1 MPQLTENPALALR
14 KAVERAGL
22 PGMLRWDVSGAGL
35 LVSDAPRRR
44 GDGEIATL
52 LRGLSYSRLIENDLL
67 FFDFTTQNYTDMLH
81 YTFFQAGQWS
91 RAWCAEQAL
100 LSTVLG
106 RELPA
111 AAIATPNIP
120 LLRSALLACAQDEAH
135 FRRFLQKLRAFDA
148 EALRKG
154 NTASVRACAA
164 LCARWLWE
172 NRGIGLPPYRAVAVD
187 LAGNTDEQPEIYG
200 N

>member
-14 KAVERAGL
+14 KAMERLRL
-22 PGMLRWDVSGAGL
+22 PGMLRWDASGAGL
-35 LVSDAPRRR
+35 LVSDAPRRM
-44 GDGEIATL
+44 DHGEIPAL
-52 LRGLSYSRLIENDLL
+52 LRGLPYSHLMENDLL
-67 FFDFTTQNYTDMLH
+67 FFDLTTQNYTDMLR

-91 RAWCAEQAL
+91 QAWHAVQAL
-100 LSTVLG
+100 LGTVLG

-111 AAIATPNIP
+111 AAIVTPNIP
-120 LLRSALLACAQDEAH
+120 LLRSALLACAQEEAH
-135 FRRFLQKLRAFDA
+135 FRPFLQKLRAFDA
-148 EALRKG
+148 KALREG
-154 NTASVRACAA
+154 DTSSVRACAT